1 MNNHAAESIIKHRRI
16 RSDGYVLPLVII
28 TGMILT
34 IGAVILSTR
43 SFSGLIRS
51 TRQKQGNEA
60 TELAET
66 GASLLINE
74 LNEKFP
80 YLLTVNCQVENNS
93 GSQQLED
100 PVCTGWKT
108 FNFGQYG
115 GPNSAC
121 PGRSTNPSEIMDL
134 LYKTVDH
141 KNGAYRLRNYEF
153 LGDQVQGGKAIIQV
167 QGQRFRGSEESSEIA
182 ASAIVEQ
189 EITIVPK
196 CCNQAPYLSC
206 GSDESGWGFG
216 LATKGVQLQ
225 LGDVIDENP
234 SISNS
239 NANVHCVN
247 CDPPPEE
254 QCDPWTSAGQ
264 TISNTCTET
273 GGSIIAGERSNGP
286 LDIPDAPT
294 WNKEAWG
301 DPTPIAINNGNN
313 PIFSH
318 GEVNQPH
325 PISGCFTENV
335 NGKKRTHCRIDSV
348 NLSGENKISINPE
361 REDGDIR
368 FYIEGQQLN
377 LSGDTIINPGE
388 FGSFSIF
395 GGESTNANAVWGCS
409 SKQLNISGGGELNA
423 FLNMPCFDVNLSG
436 GSSDKPLMIKGAAI
450 SNQWNATGD
459 YSRLVIPS
467 NAGDVIC
474 DVYEIC
480 SSAENE
486 NENQND
492 NGNQNEFAALGSNQ
506 WSLIQME
513 QQ

>member
-1 MNNHAAESIIKHRRI
+1 MRYTFPNPKSSQKPRFQA
-16 RSDGYVLPLVII
+16 GYVLPLVII
-28 TGMILT
+28 TGMIL
-34 IGAVILSTR
+34 IVGAVILSAQ

-66 GASLLINE
+66 GASVLINE

-80 YLLTVNCQVENNS
+80 YLLTISCQVENNS
-93 GSQQLED
+93 ISDQREN
-100 PVCTGWKT
+100 PVCTGWEDFT
-108 FNFGQYG
+108 FGQYG

-121 PGRSTNPSEIMDL
+121 PGRSPNPSDVMDL
-134 LYKTVDH
+134 LYQGVSH
-141 KNGAYRLRNYEF
+141 KNGSYRLRNYEF

-167 QGQRFRGSEESSEIA
+167 QGQRFRGSNESSEIA

-196 CCNQAPYLSC
+196 CCNEAPYVSC
-206 GSDESGWGFG
+206 ASGWGFG

-234 SISNS
+234 SSSNS

-247 CDPPPEE
+247 CDPPPDD

-264 TISNTCTET
+264 TISGTCSEI
-273 GGSIIAGERSNGP
+273 GSSIIAGERSNGP
-286 LDIPDAPT
+286 LDIPEAPT

-301 DPTPIAINNGNN
+301 DQTPIAITNSNN
-313 PIFSH
+313 PIFRH
-318 GEVNQPH
+318 GEANQPH
-325 PISGCFTENV
+325 PISGCYTESI

-348 NLSGENKISINPE
+348 NLSGDNKISINPE

-368 FYIEGQQLN
+368 FYIEGLQIN

-395 GGESTNANAVWGCS
+395 GGESTNSNSAWGCT

-423 FLNMPCFDVNLSG
+423 FLNMPCFDINLSG
-436 GSSDKPLMIKGAAI
+436 GSSDQPLMIKGAAI
-450 SNQWNATGD
+450 ANRWNATGD
-459 YSRLVIPS
+459 YSRLVVPT
-467 NAGDVIC
+467 NAGKTIC
-474 DVYEIC
+474 DVYQIC
-480 SSAENE
+480 SSGGSNS
-486 NENQND
+486 
-492 NGNQNEFAALGSNQ
+492 GNQNEFAALGSNR